1 MIYLTLLSVCL
12 FVGGGLEFK
21 YKIHLWR
28 SFKER
33 VVFSLILFAI
43 LIPMDMYAVAKGIW
57 NFPGDG
63 ILGIYLIN
71 LPLEEY
77 LFVLIVPY
85 FILTVY
91 KVVDK
96 KVH

>member
-1 MIYLTLLSVCL
+1 
-12 FVGGGLEFK
+12 
-21 YKIHLWR
+21 
-28 SFKER
+28 
-33 VVFSLILFAI
+33 
-43 LIPMDMYAVAKGIW
+43 MDMYAVAKGVW
-57 NFPGDG
+57 NFPGDVM
-63 ILGIYLIN
+63 LGIYLIN

>member
-1 MIYLTLLSVCL
+1 
-12 FVGGGLEFK
+12 
-21 YKIHLWR
+21 
-28 SFKER
+28 
-33 VVFSLILFAI
+33 
-43 LIPMDMYAVAKGIW
+43 MDMYAVAKGIW